1 MFVFLMGGITMSIA
15 MTTKN
20 ITMDTLKH
28 NSQIAMIA
36 IQNNTGNRQTSKSRA
51 VYNASERKNIIRNKK
66 RQVLKRK
73 FDGIIFSVL
82 LICLLS
88 IILGNVSS
96 KAMQEKTKPD
106 VIKYFTSIQIKDGES
121 LWQIASNNLNTEYY
135 DLDAY
140 MDEIASINNISE
152 DETLLSGEFIII
164 PYFAS
169 ANDVSVAS
177 TNP

>member
-1 MFVFLMGGITMSIA
+1 MSIA

-51 VYNASERKNIIRNKK
+51 VYSASERRNIIRNKK

-73 FDGIIFSVL
+73 IAGIIFSVL

-96 KAMQEKTKPD
+96 KAILGLRT
-106 VIKYFTSIQIKDGES
+106 T
-121 LWQIASNNLNTEYY
+121 
-135 DLDAY
+135 
-140 MDEIASINNISE
+140 
-152 DETLLSGEFIII
+152 
-164 PYFAS
+164 
-169 ANDVSVAS
+169 
-177 TNP
+177 